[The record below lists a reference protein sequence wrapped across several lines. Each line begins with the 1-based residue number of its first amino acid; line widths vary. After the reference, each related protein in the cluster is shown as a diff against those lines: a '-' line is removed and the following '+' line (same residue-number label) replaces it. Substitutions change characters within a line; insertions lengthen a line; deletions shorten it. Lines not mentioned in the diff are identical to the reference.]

1 MANSSELLHFLKS
14 DRHISAFS
22 LDAQDILSECVQ
34 IAFRNLVSCLQ
45 GDVAA
50 VMPQFMSEREENL
63 DDENTRSVLQVLTS
77 TMALLRRCRVNAA
90 LTIQLFSQLFHFVNM
105 WAFNKVVTFPTSPH
119 VQQGPHNI
127 CYCTKAWGVRLKTRL
142 ARLEAWAERQGLE
155 LAADCHLARIIQ
167 AAHLLQAP
175 KYNAEDLSTLSSTC
189 FKLNSLQLRALLS
202 KYQSTPEEP
211 RLPQELIENVVRVAE
226 NVADELA
233 RSDGREIRLEEDA
246 ELQLPFLLPED
257 GYSCDVVRGVPQGL
271 AEFLA
276 PLQQAGL
283 CRMTTQPTSSGLWTI
298 YMTHDHNNSVRSPS
312 SMSNRSD
319 GARCLPSHPEVQV
332 IKLHKSASGMGL
344 SIVAAK

>member
-1 MANSSELLHFLKS
+1 
-14 DRHISAFS
+14 
-22 LDAQDILSECVQ
+22 
-34 IAFRNLVSCLQ
+34 
-45 GDVAA
+45 
-50 VMPQFMSEREENL
+50 
-63 DDENTRSVLQVLTS
+63 
-77 TMALLRRCRVNAA
+77 MALLRRCRVNAA

-119 VQQGPHNI
+119 AQQGPHNI
-127 CYCTKAWGVRLKTRL
+127 CYCTKAWGIRLKTRL

-167 AAHLLQAP
+167 AAHLLQ
-175 KYNAEDLSTLSSTC
+175 
-189 FKLNSLQLRALLS
+189 
-202 KYQSTPEEP
+202 
-211 RLPQELIENVVRVAE
+211 VAE

-298 YMTHDHNNSVRSPS
+298 YMTHDHNTSVRSPS

-319 GARCLPSHPEVQV
+319 GARCLPSHPEVHV

-344 SIVAAK
+344 SIVAAKVSIVNV